1 MTGSGV
7 IAITI
12 GNYLSN
18 PIPAFA
24 GWFCLHLLL
33 HPSGFPGGREV
44 DAKRMRTTQEI
55 CDLAS
60 LHYAPP

>member
-7 IAITI
+7 IATTI

-24 GWFCLHLLL
+24 GWFCLHFSCILA
-33 HPSGFPGGREV
+33 FPGGREV
-44 DAKRMRTTQEI
+44 GAKRMRTAQQI
-55 CDLAS
+55 CDFAS
-60 LHYAPP
+60 PHYATS